1 MKILVTGA
9 SGQLGYDVCRELEM
23 RGADYRGVCS
33 KDFRLDAPDNIRA
46 FLMQYMPDA
55 VIHCAAYTAVD
66 RAEDEPEICA
76 AVNGMGTRVLAECCR
91 ELGAKLLYISTD
103 YVFPGSG
110 CEPYEVQD
118 QTGPLN
124 VYGRTKLEGEQAV
137 RECLETYFIVRISW
151 VFGLHGRNFVRTM
164 LDLGAKDPAPRITG
178 DQFGS
183 PTYTRDLAPLLCD
196 MVLTE
201 RYGVYHATNEG
212 VCTWAEFAQEIFRQA
227 GMAVSVTPRK
237 AAERPSRAVRPG
249 NSRMSKRS
257 LTDAGFPLLPR
268 WEDALSRYLEEL
280 RQSGEYA

>member
-9 SGQLGYDVCRELEM
+9 SGQLGYDVCRELEK

-33 KDFRLDAPDNIRA
+33 KDFRLDEADSVRA
-46 FLMQYMPDA
+46 YLMQYAPDA

-66 RAEDEPEICA
+66 RAEDEPELCA
-76 AVNGMGTRVLAECCR
+76 AVNSMGTRVLAECCR
-91 ELGAKLLYISTD
+91 ELDAKLLYISTD
-103 YVFPGSG
+103 YVFPGGG
-110 CEPYEVQD
+110 CEPYEVRD
-118 QTGPLN
+118 ETGPLN

-137 RECLETYFIVRISW
+137 RECLEAYFIVRISW

-212 VCTWAEFAQEIFRQA
+212 ICTWAEFAQEIFRQA

-237 AAERPSRAVRPG
+237 AAERPSRAVRPQ
-249 NSRMSKRS
+249 NSRMSKKS

-280 RQSGEYA
+280 RQSGDYM